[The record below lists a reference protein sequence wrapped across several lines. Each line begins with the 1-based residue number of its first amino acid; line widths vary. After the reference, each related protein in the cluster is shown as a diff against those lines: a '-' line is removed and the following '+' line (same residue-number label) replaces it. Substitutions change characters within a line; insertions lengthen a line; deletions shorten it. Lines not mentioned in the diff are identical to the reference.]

1 MKWQLARAKS
11 TDFMVIADYSE
22 VAISLLYY
30 WDESLFD
37 IYFNQERDK
46 KSWGI
51 KKAQPMVSS
60 IKEYLLL
67 IHGWTGCD
75 SESSILCKWKPSF
88 IKVLLKSDTMRR
100 STEIISLL
108 GNTRRGWW
116 RRSWCIHGAVWEKR
130 FIIKEAS
137 VTQINNTT

>member
-1 MKWQLARAKS
+1 MLTVKLLKWLLVRAKS

-37 IYFNQERDK
+37 IYFSQERDK
-46 KSWGI
+46 KSCRI

-67 IHGWTGCD
+67 IHG
-75 SESSILCKWKPSF
+75 
-88 IKVLLKSDTMRR
+88 
-100 STEIISLL
+100 
-108 GNTRRGWW
+108 
-116 RRSWCIHGAVWEKR
+116 
-130 FIIKEAS
+130 
-137 VTQINNTT
+137 